1 MPASSVEPGPAWWQR
16 DLRLP
21 RLRSTAAWTALG
33 ILGLVAW
40 LLRPAIFEGRIFFD
54 RDVNLIWWAQVE
66 SFVRSIGSGSWPV
79 WDPYRSFGQPLLA
92 DPSAEIFYPPTW
104 LNLLM
109 PSWAYY
115 TLFAAG
121 HLVLAGIGMS
131 VLARRL
137 GLSAGGAFLAGAV
150 YVASGPVLSLVPLYH
165 HLAGAAWIPWVV
177 WAATG
182 VAARPGP
189 RSAAGL
195 ALVTAMQLLA
205 GSADMVMMAVVI
217 VGACLLRSFLDR
229 SDPEAADPRR
239 VLAWTGLGLA
249 LAFGLACPQW
259 IPTVEFA
266 IGSERFEL
274 TARTRTTWSVHPLS
288 MFEILLPFSWNSLRE
303 LSPYVTREVYPQGF
317 WIVSLYLGVPTLAL
331 VLAGLALRSRYRGV
345 LLGLLAGALLFA
357 LGRHSI
363 FYEGITLV
371 LPFLRVTRYPV
382 KAMMVASFAWSLLG
396 GLGWDAVR
404 AGVLDTPAGRRLS
417 RGFLLVAVLLIG
429 VAALAVSGPSA
440 WQLLPLL
447 RRGMDL
453 SSQAELLGDL
463 GHALARAAMLSLAAA
478 LVLAFHRWLTP
489 RTGVVLAVLALVDLT
504 ANNADLQATAARI
517 VFENRPEAL
526 SIIGRPADTRLFV
539 YDYSMATPHQLAGG
553 FGFTKW
559 YRLARGP
566 AGLSPYEARIIA
578 THEYLNPPTAGRW
591 GYFGSYDLDLLRLYP
606 PGLTLLTELLRD
618 VESSPLHLRLLQMGG
633 VTHVVALHSAP
644 WWAGLTPL
652 VALRGPFLDPI
663 HIFRVPDTLP
673 RAYAVGQA
681 RVASDPQALVAMA
694 SPTFDPRRE
703 IVLSTGL
710 PLDET
715 PGFRGSARIAAFRPD
730 RVRLEAET
738 SGPGYVVLL
747 DTHSRGWRATVDGQP
762 AEVLRAN
769 LTFRAVRVAEGRHS
783 IEMVYRP
790 PGMLPGLAA
799 GALSLALLL
808 ILLARSRGEA
818 STGALH

>member
-1 MPASSVEPGPAWWQR
+1 MPASSVGPGPGPGWLQR

-21 RLRSTAAWTALG
+21 LRSAAAWTALG
-33 ILGLVAW
+33 IFGLVAW
-40 LLRPAIFEGRIFFD
+40 LLRPAIFEGRIFFE

-115 TLFAAG
+115 TLFATG
-121 HLVLAGIGMS
+121 HLALAGIGMS
-131 VLARRL
+131 RLARRL
-137 GLSAGGAFLAGAV
+137 GLSAVGAFIAGAV
-150 YVASGPVLSLVPLYH
+150 WIASGPVFSLVPLYH

-177 WAATG
+177 WAAMG
-182 VAARPGP
+182 VARRPGP
-189 RSAAGL
+189 RSTAGL
-195 ALVTAMQLLA
+195 ALVTAAQLLA

-217 VGACLLRSFLDR
+217 VGALLVRSFVDR
-229 SDPEAADPRR
+229 SDPEAPDPRR

-259 IPTVEFA
+259 IPTLQFA
-266 IGSERFEL
+266 IGSERFDL

-288 MFEILLPFSWNSLRE
+288 LLETLLPFSWNSLRE
-303 LSPYVTREVYPQGF
+303 LSPYVIREVYPQGY

-357 LGRHSI
+357 LGRHAI
-363 FYEGITLV
+363 FYEAITLV
-371 LPFLRVTRYPV
+371 LPFLRVMRYPV
-382 KAMMVASFAWSLLG
+382 KAMIVASFAWSLLA
-396 GLGWDAVR
+396 GLGWDAVH

-417 RGFLLVAVLLIG
+417 RGFLVVGVLLVLVAVLAG
-429 VAALAVSGPSA
+429 SGPSA
-440 WQLLPLL
+440 WQILPLL
-447 RRGMDL
+447 RGVDL
-453 SSQAELLGDL
+453 SRASDLLGDL
-463 GHALARAAMLSLAAA
+463 GGILTQAAVLSLTAALAMAFHRRLTPWTG
-478 LVLAFHRWLTP
+478 LVLA
-489 RTGVVLAVLALVDLT
+489 GLALLDLT
-504 ANNADLQATAARI
+504 ANHADLQPTAAHI
-517 VFENRPEAL
+517 VFDRRPEAL
-526 SIIGRPADTRLFV
+526 KVIGKPADTRLFV
-539 YDYSMATPHQLAGG
+539 YDYGMATARQLAGG
-553 FGFTKW
+553 FGFAKW

-566 AGLSPYEARIIA
+566 AGVTPYEARILA

-606 PGLTLLTELLRD
+606 PGLTLITELLRD
-618 VESSPLHLRLLQMGG
+618 VENSPLHLRLLQMGG

-644 WWAGLTPL
+644 WWDGLTPL
-652 VALRGPFLDPI
+652 ATLRGPFVDPI
-663 HIFRVPDTLP
+663 RVFKVPDTMP
-673 RAYAVGQA
+673 RAYVVGEA
-681 RVASDPQALVAMA
+681 RVLSDPQALVALA
-694 SPTFDPRRE
+694 SPGFDPRRE
-703 IVLSTGL
+703 LLLATGS
-710 PLDET
+710 PLAEAS
-715 PGFRGSARIAAFRPD
+715 GFRGSARIAEFRPD

-738 SGPGYVVLL
+738 SGPGFVVLL
-747 DTHSRGWRATVDGQP
+747 DTHGRGWRATVDGEP

-769 LTFRAVRVAEGRHS
+769 LTFRAVRVAAGRHS

-799 GALSLALLL
+799 GALSLALVLT
-808 ILLARSRGEA
+808 LLARSRGEA
-818 STGALH
+818 PTGVSH